1 MGIMF
6 NTQREYRF
14 WIALTIIIFSFISK
28 DFTFLIASF
37 WIGWTVSK
45 VKDNKIEIILKQL
58 GIILGATFIGTI
70 IGYKLSLVHL
80 LEVTGWI

>member
-6 NTQREYRF
+6 NTQREYQI
-14 WIALTIIIFSFISK
+14 WIVATILIFSLIGK
-28 DFTFLIASF
+28 DFTFLISSF

-45 VKDNKIEIILKQL
+45 VHDKKIDLIIKQL
-58 GIILGATFIGTI
+58 AVILVATILGTI